1 MEERIPVITASI
13 ECLCIRLRDLVYVT
27 MHRIMAVTSSHSSH
41 SSHPS
46 ATLSTGSSVQAIEAR
61 GLFL

>member
-13 ECLCIRLRDLVYVT
+13 ECLCIRLRDLVYAT
-27 MHRIMAVTSSHSSH
+27 MHRIMAVA